1 RMESQASGS
10 SDDQRRA
17 PRFHGRPSVS
27 MRAGGFTL
35 SVRGAHFF
43 DGYQTSN
50 GAAAFRNSVGLTPR
64 WRLKAV
70 LKPNASAYPT
80 DRATWATVDS
90 RSARSSSAR
99 SMRHSVRYRNG
110 DSPMTSLKRLANS
123 ARETPASAA
132 SEATVHCREGLVW
145 MASSAG
151 PTTGSAKPRYQVG
164 AAAPSPSDQVRSVQT
179 RPQSTSRSMSACV
192 PGRRLAVSTGS
203 EE

>member
-1 RMESQASGS
+1 RVQRRQGAGERADLLEGAEVEAQSGRVPAQTLGGLGDAPASGDDGVPAVLSQDRPRRMESQASGS
-10 SDDQRRA
+10 SEDQRRA

-35 SVRGAHFF
+35 RVRGAHFF

-110 DSPMTSLKRLANS
+110 DSPMTSLKRLA
-123 ARETPASAA
+123 
-132 SEATVHCREGLVW
+132 
-145 MASSAG
+145 
-151 PTTGSAKPRYQVG
+151 
-164 AAAPSPSDQVRSVQT
+164 
-179 RPQSTSRSMSACV
+179 
-192 PGRRLAVSTGS
+192 
-203 EE
+203 